1 MFDPTL
7 EYDVRRNFF
16 IKYSLE
22 SPEVFST
29 MFNLQKKGKE
39 KVKETINLFEE
50 QDKTEQK
57 EEVTKILCLKC

>member
-29 MFNLQKKGKE
+29 MLNLQKKGKE

-50 QDKTEQK
+50 QAKPEQK
-57 EEVTKILCLKC
+57 EEGTKILCLKC